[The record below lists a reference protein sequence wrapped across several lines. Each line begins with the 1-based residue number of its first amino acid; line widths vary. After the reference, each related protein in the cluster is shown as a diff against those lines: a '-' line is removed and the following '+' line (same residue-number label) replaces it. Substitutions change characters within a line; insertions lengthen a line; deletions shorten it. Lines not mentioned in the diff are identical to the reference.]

1 LSKAKPNGKRSE
13 NSGEKFR
20 KKFCHRRALTFL
32 LKDYLHMN
40 LSQNYIN
47 AGALKYDEEKR
58 AALSRYTAAVE
69 RSAFLKREEKDHW
82 ELLGALLTYDQLQ
95 LAEKLIISEDL
106 RRLKMKQDL
115 EKIKPQQ
122 EA

>member
-1 LSKAKPNGKRSE
+1 
-13 NSGEKFR
+13 
-20 KKFCHRRALTFL
+20 
-32 LKDYLHMN
+32 MN